1 MSKKKVSKNGAFS
14 RRDFLKT
21 GALSGVAL
29 GSGTLLG
36 GCTSSN
42 GKARPGD
49 AKNIIFMVSDGMSS
63 GTLTTTD
70 QFLRRNYGRPSHW
83 ISLYEQNRVGRGLMD
98 MSSASS
104 IVTDSAA
111 ASSSWGCGQRVT
123 NGRVNMTDDEEPL
136 KPVLKIFRDAGKA
149 TGLATTTTITHA
161 TPAGFGANVMA
172 RGDEQTIAEQYLE
185 RGYDVLLGGGNTR
198 FAPEHRND
206 GRNLYS
212 EYEQAG
218 YKVVRKKD
226 DLKAFNGSDKLLGIF
241 YDGHVPYTLDHMN
254 IEEYRRD
261 IPTLAEM
268 TESAINRLSRNPNGF
283 ILQVEGG
290 RVDHAAHGNDAAGL
304 IYDQIAF
311 DDAIA
316 KVLEFTENRDD
327 TLVIITTDHGN
338 ANPGLNGVGSGYSE
352 SEPRFDRI
360 AEFRHTNNWFL
371 PQLDENSS
379 VSRIRELVEYATK
392 IEIRRDEAEIL
403 RKAYAR
409 DYENLHR
416 MMSRPWPVMGQIL
429 ANYLA
434 FNWVGT
440 SHTSDYVELAAFG
453 PGSDR
458 IKPFML
464 NTEMFQLMVEMGGVQ
479 AYADLQ
485 ARQEA

>member
-1 MSKKKVSKNGAFS
+1 MSKKKISKNGAFS

-21 GALSGVAL
+21 GALSGIAL

-36 GCTSSN
+36 GCASSN
-42 GKARPGD
+42 GQARPGD

-63 GTLTTTD
+63 GTLTNTD
-70 QFLRRNYGRPSHW
+70 HFLRRNYGRPSNW

-104 IVTDSAA
+104 IVTDSGA

-123 NGRVNMTDDEEPL
+123 NGRINMTDDEQAL

-161 TPAGFGANVMA
+161 TPAGFGANSME
-172 RGDEQTIAEQYLE
+172 RGDQDTIAVQYLE
-185 RGYDVLLGGGNTR
+185 RGYDVLLGGGNR
-198 FAPEHRND
+198 FYSPDRRED
-206 GRNLYS
+206 GRDLYS
-212 EYEQAG
+212 EHEQAG
-218 YKVVRKKD
+218 YRVVRKRD
-226 DLKAFNGSDKLLGIF
+226 DLKAFNGSEKLLGIF

-254 IEEYRRD
+254 IEEYKRD

-268 TESAINRLSRNPNGF
+268 TESAIKRLSRNPNGF

-290 RVDHAAHGNDAAGL
+290 RVDHAAHGNDAGGL

-311 DDAIA
+311 DDAIGKA
-316 KVLEFTENRDD
+316 LEFAENRDD

-338 ANPGLNGVGSGYSE
+338 ANPGLNSGGDT
-352 SEPRFDRI
+352 RLDLI
-360 AEFRHTNNWFL
+360 AEFRHTNNWYL
-371 PQLDENSS
+371 SQLDENSS
-379 VSRIRELVEYATK
+379 ISHIRELVEYATK
-392 IEIRRDEAEIL
+392 IEIRREEAEIL
-403 RKAYAR
+403 SKSFAGE
-409 DYENLHR
+409 YEPLYR
-416 MMSRPWPVMGQIL
+416 GMSRTSSIMGQIM
-429 ANYLA
+429 ANYLR
-434 FNWVGT
+434 FNWVGRT
-440 SHTSDYVELAAFG
+440 HTSDYVELAAFG

-464 NTEMFQLMVEMGGVQ
+464 NTEMFYLMVEMAGVQ

-485 ARQEA
+485 AHQEA

>member
-21 GALSGVAL
+21 GALSGVLL
-29 GSGTLLG
+29 GSGTLIN
-36 GCTSSN
+36 GCASGN

-49 AKNIIFMVSDGMSS
+49 AKNIIFMVSDGMST
-63 GTLTTTD
+63 GTLTNTD
-70 QFLRRNYGRPSHW
+70 HFLRRSYGRPSNW
-83 ISLYEQNRVGRGLMD
+83 ISLYEQNRVARGLMD
-98 MSSASS
+98 MTSGSS

-111 ASSSWGCGQRVT
+111 AASSWGCGRRLT
-123 NGRVNMTDDEEPL
+123 NGRVNMTDDEQSL
-136 KPVLKIFRDAGKA
+136 KTILEIFRDAGKA

-172 RGDEQTIAEQYLE
+172 RGEQATIATQYLE
-185 RGYDVLLGGGNTR
+185 RGYDVLLGGGNI
-198 FAPEHRND
+198 FYSAEHRDD
-206 GRNLYS
+206 GRDLYS
-212 EYEQAG
+212 EHSQAG
-218 YKVVRKKD
+218 YKVVRKKE
-226 DLKAFNGSDKLLGIF
+226 DLKSFNGDEKLLGIF
-241 YDGHVPYTLDHMN
+241 YDSHVPYTLDHMN
-254 IEEYRRD
+254 TEEYRRD
-261 IPTLAEM
+261 IPTIAEM
-268 TESAINRLSRNPNGF
+268 TESALKRLSRNPNGF

-290 RVDHAAHGNDAAGL
+290 KVDHAAHGNDAAGL

-311 DDAIA
+311 DDAIG
-316 KVLEFTENRDD
+316 KVLEFTENRND

-338 ANPGLNGVGSGYSE
+338 ANPGLNGVGSGYGE
-352 SEPRFDRI
+352 SEPRFDRL
-360 AEFRHTNNWFL
+360 AEFRHTNNWLL

-403 RKAYAR
+403 RKSYAG

-434 FNWVGT
+434 FNWIGT
-440 SHTSDYVELAAFG
+440 SHTSDYVELAAYG

-458 IKPFML
+458 IGPFTK
-464 NTEMFQLMVEMGGVQ
+464 NTDMFHLMVEMAGVQ
-479 AYADLQ
+479 AY
-485 ARQEA
+485 QEA

>member
-1 MSKKKVSKNGAFS
+1 MSQNKNSKNGSFS

-21 GALSGVAL
+21 GALSGMVL

-36 GCTSSN
+36 GCAS
-42 GKARPGD
+42 GDAKARPGD

-63 GTLTTTD
+63 GTLTAAD
-70 QFLRRNYGRPSHW
+70 HFLRRHHGRPSHW
-83 ISLYEQNRVGRGLMD
+83 ISLYEENRVTRGLMD
-98 MSSASS
+98 MTSGSS

-111 ASSSWGCGQRVT
+111 ASCSWGCGRRLV
-123 NGRVNMTDDEEPL
+123 NGRVNMTEDGQPL
-136 KPVLKIFRDAGKA
+136 KPILKIFRDAGKA
-149 TGLATTTTITHA
+149 TGLATTTTVTHA
-161 TPAGFGANVMA
+161 TPAGFSANVMA
-172 RGDEQTIAEQYLE
+172 RGEEEIIAEQYLE
-185 RGYDVLLGGGNTR
+185 RGYDVILGGGNTR
-198 FAPEHRND
+198 FSSEHRSD
-206 GRNLYS
+206 GRDLYGEFS
-212 EYEQAG
+212 QAG
-218 YKVVRKKD
+218 YKVVRKKEEM
-226 DLKAFNGSDKLLGIF
+226 KGFSGTEKLLGVF

-254 IEEYRRD
+254 IAEYQRD

-268 TESAINRLSRNPNGF
+268 TGTAIDRLSKNPNGF

-338 ANPGLNGVGSGYSE
+338 ANPGLNGVGSGYGE

-409 DYENLHR
+409 EYENLHR

-434 FNWVGT
+434 FNWIGT
-440 SHTSDYVELAAFG
+440 SHTSDYVELAAYG

-458 IKPFML
+458 IGPFTK
-464 NTEMFQLMVEMGGVQ
+464 NTDLFHLMVEMAAVQ
-479 AYADLQ
+479 AY
-485 ARQEA
+485 QEA

>member
-1 MSKKKVSKNGAFS
+1 MSQKKNNKNGSFS

-21 GALSGVAL
+21 GALSGMAL

-36 GCTSSN
+36 GCASGN
-42 GKARPGD
+42 GNARPGD

-63 GTLTTTD
+63 GTLTAAD
-70 QFLRRNYGRPSHW
+70 HLLRRHYGRPSHW
-83 ISLYEQNRVGRGLMD
+83 ISLYEQKRANRGLMD
-98 MSSASS
+98 MASANS
-104 IVTDSAA
+104 IVTGSAS
-111 ASSSWGCGQRVT
+111 ASSSWGSGHRIV
-123 NGRVNMTDDEEPL
+123 NGRVNMTEDGQAL
-136 KPVLKIFRDAGKA
+136 KPILRIFKDAGKA
-149 TGLATTTTITHA
+149 TGLATTTTMTHA
-161 TPAGFGANVMA
+161 TPAGFSANVMV
-172 RGDEQTIAEQYLE
+172 RGDEATIAEQYLE
-185 RGYDVLLGGGNTR
+185 REYDVLLGGGNR
-198 FAPEHRND
+198 FFSAEHRED
-206 GRNLYS
+206 QRDLYG
-212 EYEQAG
+212 EFAQKG
-218 YKVVRKKD
+218 YKVVRKKN
-226 DLKAFNGSDKLLGIF
+226 DLMNFDGSEKLLGIF

-268 TESAINRLSRNPNGF
+268 TETAINRLSKNTNGF

-304 IYDQIAF
+304 VYDQIAF
-311 DDAIA
+311 DDAIGKA
-316 KVLEFTENRDD
+316 LEFAENRDD
-327 TLVIITTDHGN
+327 TLIIITTDHGN
-338 ANPGLNGVGSGYSE
+338 ANPGLSGVGSGYND
-352 SEPRFDRI
+352 SEPRFDRL

-403 RKAYAR
+403 RKAYAGEF
-409 DYENLHR
+409 ENLNR

-440 SHTSDYVELAAFG
+440 SHTADYVELAVMG

-458 IKPFML
+458 IGPITR
-464 NTEMFQLMVEMGGVQ
+464 NTDLFHLMVEMADVK
-479 AYADLQ
+479 AYTEEYS
-485 ARQEA
+485 EA